1 MTSFMAT
8 EREEWGTWT
17 EGGGRFVMRGEI
29 IRPFNATHPFFVKKI
44 KLPDLIKL
52 SDVFVKLKK
61 VFDVWWKE
69 IEISSESVIL
79 ECLPQVQ
86 LSCSKWL
93 VMIKAAEPIQKFDWA
108 TDTAGTI
115 NVLVWRDKELCIKS
129 GCSWYVVLMLSVLKI
144 NYYQI

>member
-8 EREEWGTWT
+8 EMEEWGTWT

-29 IRPFNATHPFFVKKI
+29 IQPFNASHLFFYEKM
-44 KLPDLIKL
+44 KLSDLIKL

-69 IEISSESVIL
+69 IEFSSDSVIL

-93 VMIKAAEPIQKFDWA
+93 VMIKAA
-108 TDTAGTI
+108 
-115 NVLVWRDKELCIKS
+115 
-129 GCSWYVVLMLSVLKI
+129 
-144 NYYQI
+144 